1 MMIARTRPWRHPR
14 RLHESQIWQCGEA
27 VVVFLGCA
35 IEIHCFCCTTP
46 CRAMR
51 LPKAGLDRC
60 CTASPSKFC
69 FVISLTGNCMV
80 SRYQD
85 LPPCTRP
92 SLRYIHT
99 HTTLFSPSSSPSRTC
114 APAVTDALYL
124 GMHPP
129 TRDDADVGDP
139 PCQTKRRLLRTDRV
153 VLVDLTIDG
162 RRPARGV

>member
-1 MMIARTRPWRHPR
+1 MPARVADLAMR
-14 RLHESQIWQCGEA
+14 RGGSRAPGLCDRR
-27 VVVFLGCA
+27 
-35 IEIHCFCCTTP
+35 HCFCCTSP

-51 LPKAGLDRC
+51 LPEAVFFRC
-60 CTASPSKFC
+60 CTASPSLPSKVC
-69 FVISLTGNCMV
+69 FVILLTSYCMV
-80 SRYQD
+80 SRYRD

-92 SLRYIHT
+92 SLHYMRT
-99 HTTLFSPSSSPSRTC
+99 HYVNSSSSSSRTC